1 MNKDSLRQQVE
12 RLIIE
17 NRNFLNDPTTNEPY
31 DVKGIA
37 DDVVALIQQTNIEA
51 RIDELSR
58 LENRV
63 PTSSHGNTAR
73 AYISMIEQRL
83 SILKAKGIPPQLKE
97 NKQ

>member
-1 MNKDSLRQQVE
+1 MTTKPLDSLRQQVE

-37 DDVVALIQQTNIEA
+37 DDVVSLIQQTNIEA
-51 RIDELSR
+51 RIDELEYLNDSIINNAVVMMR
-58 LENRV
+58 LE
-63 PTSSHGNTAR
+63 
-73 AYISMIEQRL
+73 
-83 SILKAKGIPPQLKE
+83 QLKQE

>member
-37 DDVVALIQQTNIEA
+37 DDVIKLVQQTNIEA
-51 RIDELSR
+51 RIEEASLFKQYFVGRTQAYANTRIEL
-58 LENRV
+58 
-63 PTSSHGNTAR
+63 
-73 AYISMIEQRL
+73 
-83 SILKAKGIPPQLKE
+83 LKQE